1 MFLTED
7 LIENKKKRIEPNI
20 QGNVLTSMI
29 NSIETII
36 K

>member
-7 LIENKKKRIEPNI
+7 LIENKKNRTKQI

-29 NSIETII
+29 NSIETI
-36 K
+36 KK